1 MPGRFRR
8 RALVLQGD
16 PELLAIPV
24 VVPAASQDPAD
35 IEHCYALYASAS
47 IVKPVGFD
55 GFAPGDP
62 ADRHVLP

>member
-1 MPGRFRR
+1 
-8 RALVLQGD
+8 VQGD

-35 IEHCYALYASAS
+35 IEHCYALYANAS